1 MSGSGE
7 QRVTPLELFFD
18 LVFVFA
24 ITRVTSLM
32 AHDLSWA
39 SIGQG
44 LLVLAALWWGWAAY
58 AWLTNHV
65 AGDEGRA
72 RIVVFVAMGAM
83 VLVALAVPDAFGDH
97 ALLFA
102 LAYLVMRLAHLG
114 LYWVA
119 SSEEAEVH
127 VAVARLLPSAIVGPL
142 LLVAAAFADGTLQ
155 TALWVL
161 ALAIDY
167 GGPLVTGVAG
177 YRVHPAHFAERFSLI
192 VIIALGESIVA
203 IGVGAGDEE
212 LTTAIGLAAVLAL
225 AASAALWWAY
235 FDVVAP
241 VAERRL
247 RELSG
252 VARNTLAR
260 DSFAYLHLPLI
271 AGIELFALGVEQV
284 VGHADEALSI
294 EASAAL
300 FGGVALYLLAHVA
313 FRWRN
318 VHSLNRQRLVAAALC
333 AACIPLGTEINSVA
347 SLALV
352 TALAVSLI
360 AYETLRFGSDRARVR
375 MPA

>member
-1 MSGSGE
+1 
-7 QRVTPLELFFD
+7 
-18 LVFVFA
+18 
-24 ITRVTSLM
+24 
-32 AHDLSWA
+32 
-39 SIGQG
+39 
-44 LLVLAALWWGWAAY
+44 
-58 AWLTNHV
+58 
-65 AGDEGRA
+65 
-72 RIVVFVAMGAM
+72 
-83 VLVALAVPDAFGDH
+83 
-97 ALLFA
+97 
-102 LAYLVMRLAHLG
+102 
-114 LYWVA
+114 
-119 SSEEAEVH
+119 
-127 VAVARLLPSAIVGPL
+127 
-142 LLVAAAFADGTLQ
+142 
-155 TALWVL
+155 
-161 ALAIDY
+161 
-167 GGPLVTGVAG
+167 
-177 YRVHPAHFAERFSLI
+177 
-192 VIIALGESIVA
+192 VA

-360 AYETLRFGSDRARVR
+360 AYETLRFGSDRPRVR